1 TWHPSTR
8 FEWVSDRQNCRV
20 ITLLQP
26 GSFNLDDE
34 HAPVPTKVE
43 RPSKS
48 QYTSFSVL
56 IHGWEECFPAVQHA
70 GLIIYKHL
78 TVRYAL
84 NILAKCCVRSEEHTS
99 ELQSR
104 FDLVCRLLL

>member
-1 TWHPSTR
+1 TFFSQPGWPGAIGLQVNGHTWHPSTR
-8 FEWVSDRQNCRV
+8 FEGVSDRQNCRV

-48 QYTSFSVL
+48 QYTSFSIL
-56 IHGWEECFPAVQHA
+56 IHGWE
-70 GLIIYKHL
+70 
-78 TVRYAL
+78 
-84 NILAKCCVRSEEHTS
+84 RSEEHTS

-104 FDLVCRLLL
+104 FDLVCRLLLEKKKQNEDRI